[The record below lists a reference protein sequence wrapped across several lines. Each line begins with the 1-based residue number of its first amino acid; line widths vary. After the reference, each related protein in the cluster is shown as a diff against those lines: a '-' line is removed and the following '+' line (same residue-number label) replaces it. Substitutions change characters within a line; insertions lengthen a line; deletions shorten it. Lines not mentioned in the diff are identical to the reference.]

1 MDQALQTPSFWKR
14 LNYRRRVLLYAFHY
28 LAMGLFFSAL
38 GGQSLV
44 SERSPASPWLKP
56 LNFAMLCG
64 WLWVAL
70 RGPELLD
77 ISSRD
82 PKQERE
88 ETLGCMGMI
97 IIVLLIVLSNYA
109 WAVGIGGVA
118 MAALF
123 WSVGQ
128 VRGRVLIVAA
138 AGWLVGA
145 YLALRTDWPG
155 DQRFLLM
162 WVIGGLGI
170 ALQGILEIP
179 HNISMVRAH
188 RAQRTYRPEK
198 RNDNG

>member
-14 LNYRRRVLLYAFHY
+14 LNYRRRVILYVFHY
-28 LAMGLFFSAL
+28 VAMGLFFSAL

-44 SERSPASPWLKP
+44 SERWPASHWLIP
-56 LNFAMLCG
+56 LNIAAYCG
-64 WLWVAL
+64 WLWLAL

-77 ISSRD
+77 VSSRD
-82 PKQERE
+82 PKQERGDM
-88 ETLGCMGMI
+88 LGCMGF
-97 IIVLLIVLSNYA
+97 IIVGVLIVLSSYA

-128 VRGRVLIVAA
+128 VRGRVFIVAA
-138 AGWLVGA
+138 AGWLVGD
-145 YLALRTDWPG
+145 YLALRTHWPG
-155 DQRFLLM
+155 NQRFFLM

-170 ALQGILEIP
+170 ALQGILEIR

-188 RAQRTYRPEK
+188 GKTSTAQSDK
-198 RNDNG
+198 